1 MLASLTAK
9 SHENTAPEATIEVLA
24 AYLVERGQLDPANL
38 ERGRRTAAE
47 SGNRLDSVLPQLGQ
61 VSELA
66 LAEGLA
72 AVMAL
77 KIAAPADYP
86 ENPILPERLRLKF
99 LRKVRALPIAL
110 DEKTITVAMSD

>member
-1 MLASLTAK
+1 MLTSLK
-9 SHENTAPEATIEVLA
+9 SHESMAPEATIEVLA
-24 AYLVERGQLDPANL
+24 TYLVERGQLDPASL

-47 SGNRLDSVLPQLGQ
+47 SGNRLDRVLTQLGL

-77 KIAAPADYP
+77 RFSANAPKGAST
-86 ENPILPERLRLKF
+86 K
-99 LRKVRALPIAL
+99 
-110 DEKTITVAMSD
+110 VAMPARVMVLETGMPPSGASGP